1 MPVYVSF
8 AAGLELKVRAVLS
21 ISDRAD
27 HVESPPTGGRDRA
40 AATWINGKECNS
52 FSYKNRRFEGF
63 VLGWI
68 KRKI

>member
-27 HVESPPTGGRDRA
+27 HVESPPPRGGSPV
-40 AATWINGKECNS
+40 TEPPPPGLMEK
-52 FSYKNRRFEGF
+52 
-63 VLGWI
+63 
-68 KRKI
+68 